1 MPDDKQ
7 TWLDQLKAHFK
18 SKPKASPKGPP
29 KAPPSM
35 GPAKSVG
42 PFAPVLKKAEEAVK
56 KANPAPPRYK
66 RLGEK

>member
-18 SKPKASPKGPP
+18 SKPKDSSKP
-29 KAPPSM
+29 KAAPPL

-42 PFAPVLKKAEEAVK
+42 PFAPLLKKAEAAAKGEPVK
-56 KANPAPPRYK
+56 PPRYK